1 MRGDLDLV
9 RTLCSLRTREDACAC
24 MLESRGGSASPV
36 ALLRGRGIAESAI
49 EELMATLGQET
60 QEEAE
65 TELRKIKK
73 EWPGR
78 VQRSNRKFMICGSTA
93 AAEVL
98 H

>member
-1 MRGDLDLV
+1 
-9 RTLCSLRTREDACAC
+9 
-24 MLESRGGSASPV
+24 
-36 ALLRGRGIAESAI
+36 
-49 EELMATLGQET
+49 MAALGQET

-78 VQRSNRKFMICGSTA
+78 VQRSKRKFMICGSTA